1 MKHYS
6 ICFECSDL
14 KPNNYV
20 YSIGEVEAD
29 LVALCTCPFGHKT
42 VIRITHNLCDVLYSS
57 AVYAFIKDC
66 LSESVMSFAA
76 ASERAYEMF
85 TKVTLYAEGMAYE
98 QIDDFWKELSK
109 QSERQYGAFC
119 TQFLK
124 TFKESWKVNPRM
136 IEFRNKVVHKGHIA
150 STQEVT
156 EYAEYITESIYK
168 ILKYLH
174 LNHENES
181 VEYYFHET
189 EKTKTRVK
197 ELRIKYK
204 ARLGG
209 NSIISLLNW
218 DLKDMPEVTFSGAVS
233 KMTKMQRI

>member
-6 ICFECSDL
+6 ICFECSEL
-14 KPNNYV
+14 KPDNYV

-42 VIRITHNLCDVLYSS
+42 VVRITHNLCDVLYSS
-57 AVYAFIKDC
+57 AVYAFVRDC

-76 ASERAYEMF
+76 ALERAYEMF
-85 TKVTLYAEGMAYE
+85 TKVTLYVEGMSYD
-98 QIDDFWKELSK
+98 QIDNFWKDLLK

-124 TFKESWKVNPRM
+124 TFKQSWKVNQRM

-156 EYAEYITESIYK
+156 EYAEYVTESLYR

-174 LNHENES
+174 SNNQKES
-181 VEYYFHET
+181 HEYYFHEVK
-189 EKTKTRVK
+189 KTKDKVK
-197 ELRIKYK
+197 GLIEKHK
-204 ARLGG
+204 ARVGG

-218 DLKDMPEVTFSGAVS
+218 NIMDMPETTFSDAVR
-233 KMTKMQRI
+233 KMNKMQRI